1 MDKIGYDMSG
11 HRSKSIREFMGQIHS
26 RYAITVCSDADQNCP
41 YGLWSMGTKLHWPF
55 DNPSKFEGDDEEKL
69 AHFRMVRDQIDQ
81 KVKSWLTEIN
91 SD

>member
-1 MDKIGYDMSG
+1 
-11 HRSKSIREFMGQIHS
+11 
-26 RYAITVCSDADQNCP
+26 
-41 YGLWSMGTKLHWPF
+41 MGTKLHWPF